1 MNVVVQPRT
10 SEPASS
16 LCGSIVLI
24 TGGGRG
30 VGRLFALRLA
40 AEGAMVVLVARSA
53 AELDDVANCI
63 ETNGGRVKTYVADV
77 TDMIAVQQT
86 VAIVENEV
94 GPIDALI
101 NNAGIF
107 GPIGSTWE
115 CDWGDWWD
123 TIKINLGGTVAFSQA
138 VIPYMAGRRHGR
150 IVNMASHAGAFR
162 WPNVS
167 AYSVSKAALIKFSE
181 NLALECSAASLMV
194 FAYHPGLLPVGMTL
208 QGESLRRS
216 ADPLEAKVGEWCR
229 AQMESDALA
238 SEEEAATKLVSLLS
252 GGYDALSGRYITV
265 WDDLDALAARVSH
278 PATAAECRDFLMLRP
293 QTRTD
298 CVNRERW
305 TWREALW
312 EPLQRRMWEPLQR
325 RWRGVP
331 YRR

>member
-86 VAIVENEV
+86 VASVENEV

-115 CDWGDWWD
+115 CDWRDWWS
-123 TIKINLGGTVAFSQA
+123 TLEVNLGGAVAFSQS
-138 VIPYMAGRRHGR
+138 VIPRMAARRHGR
-150 IVNMASHAGAFR
+150 IVNMASQAGAFR
-162 WPNVS
+162 WPTVS

-181 NLALECSAASLMV
+181 NLALECRAASLKV
-194 FAYHPGLLPVGMTL
+194 FAYHPGLLALGMTL
-208 QGESLRRS
+208 QGESLRV
-216 ADPLEAKVGEWCR
+216 ADDPVKAKVGEWCLE
-229 AQMESDALA
+229 QMESDAVA
-238 SEEEAATKLVSLLS
+238 SEEDAATKLVSLLS
-252 GGYDALSGRYITV
+252 GAYDALSGRYITV
-265 WDDLDALAARVSH
+265 WDDLDALLVRIRT
-278 PATAAECRDFLMLRP
+278 ATAAEYRDYLMLRP
-293 QTRTD
+293 Q
-298 CVNRERW
+298 
-305 TWREALW
+305 A
-312 EPLQRRMWEPLQR
+312 
-325 RWRGVP
+325 
-331 YRR
+331 